1 MNQTSNFHLTDED
14 KAKYLSKIDKIDLTI
29 VPHLIKQL
37 PEKFEGLLKRSDINT
52 IEGELIRDVSKLI
65 FVLEN
70 FTDNISEELVRK
82 IAFSLTYFLEEEDEI
97 PDSIPEIGL
106 LDDAV
111 VVRWIVDEIIK
122 THPEYFVV

>member
-14 KAKYLSKIDKIDLTI
+14 KVRYLEQIDKIDLRI
-29 VPHLIKQL
+29 IPHLIRNL
-37 PEKFEGLLKRSDINT
+37 PDKLENLLQRPDINS
-52 IEGELIRDVSKLI
+52 IEESLIRDVTKLI

-70 FTDNISEELVRK
+70 IESISEKLAKK

-97 PDSIPEIGL
+97 PDSIPDIGL

-111 VVRWIVDEIIK
+111 VVHWIVDDIMSN
-122 THPEYFVV
+122 HPEYFES